1 MLNYILD
8 RQKQQQ
14 IKLFKEEK
22 EKGKNITSEIIMKD
36 DVNKFYYFFKEVLYK
51 IKRLFNEEY
60 NELMKKYPILN
71 KNGFGLK
78 SIYRLD
84 DELIEAIYEVGKL
97 ITSKNN
103 NKIENETLI
112 SAVKEIYKD
121 KYEGGLKEEE
131 LNKILEDTERTRIVE
146 MGMATRK

>member
-1 MLNYILD
+1 
-8 RQKQQQ
+8 
-14 IKLFKEEK
+14 
-22 EKGKNITSEIIMKD
+22 MKD